1 MNCYRWIKENFSND
15 NGYDKGK
22 LYQINLASH
31 LEGKPEQTDAGIV
44 SAKWK
49 NRALLNSGI
58 LTV

>member
-1 MNCYRWIKENFSND
+1 MNCYRRIKENFSKD
-15 NGYDKGK
+15 NGYGK
-22 LYQINLASH
+22 PYQINLVSR

-58 LTV
+58 PTV